1 MQNIPQNSPRLLQDE
16 EIDRLR
22 ALFARVDQ
30 PRPPKGIR
38 KFFHDLAERSAH
50 PPKRVIMERIRE
62 AS

>member
-1 MQNIPQNSPRLLQDE
+1 METTNSKTPNPPKDE

-22 ALFARVDQ
+22 ALFARINE

-38 KFFHDLAERSAH
+38 NFFHDLAERSAQ
-50 PPKRVIMERIRE
+50 PSKRVIVERIRK